1 MKTLQ
6 DLVSPSW
13 PNVTIE
19 LGTRFSLIPIKT
31 EVVTVSAVFSGTC
44 THCVMNPL
52 HPLGNAARDKH
63 VRCGSLP
70 LCDDKV
76 FLPDNPESKA
86 KYTAARLTK

>member
-6 DLVSPSW
+6 DVTTPSW
-13 PNVTIE
+13 ANTTIE
-19 LGTRFSLIPIKT
+19 LGTRFSIVAIKT
-31 EVVTVSAVFSGTC
+31 EGLTVSAVISGTC
-44 THCVMNPL
+44 THCVMSPL

-63 VRCGSLP
+63 VRCSSLP

-76 FLPDNPESKA
+76 FLPDAPESKA